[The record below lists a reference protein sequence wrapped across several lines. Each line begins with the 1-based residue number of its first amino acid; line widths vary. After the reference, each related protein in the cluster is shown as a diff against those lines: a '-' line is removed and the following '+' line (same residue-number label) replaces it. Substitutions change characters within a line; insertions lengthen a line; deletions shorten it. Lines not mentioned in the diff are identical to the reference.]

1 MCNLIIGM
9 LERQVLRPL
18 NIPTGGRERKVK
30 NRLHHFKSFWIIM
43 ILKLSVVVQR
53 INDKLPKSLIT
64 KLAKEVHRVLTIQP
78 SDRGGKS
85 FWLFLMLSTSILH

>member
-1 MCNLIIGM
+1 MQLDNRDVRETGTASI
-9 LERQVLRPL
+9 

-78 SDRGGKS
+78 SDRGESHFGY
-85 FWLFLMLSTSILH
+85 F

>member
-1 MCNLIIGM
+1 MQLDNRDVRETGTASI
-9 LERQVLRPL
+9 

-30 NRLHHFKSFWIIM
+30 NKLHHFKSFWIIM
-43 ILKLSVVVQR
+43 MLKLSVVVQR

-78 SDRGGKS
+78 SDRGESHFGY
-85 FWLFLMLSTSILH
+85 F

>member
-30 NRLHHFKSFWIIM
+30 NKLHHFKSFWIIM
-43 ILKLSVVVQR
+43 ILKLLLVVQR

-78 SDRGGKS
+78 SDRGESHFGY
-85 FWLFLMLSTSILH
+85 F

>member
-30 NRLHHFKSFWIIM
+30 NKLHHFKSFWIIM
-43 ILKLSVVVQR
+43 MLKLSLVVQR
-53 INDKLPKSLIT
+53 INDELPNSLIT

-78 SDRGGKS
+78 SDRGESHFGY
-85 FWLFLMLSTSILH
+85 F

>member
-1 MCNLIIGM
+1 MQLDNRDVRETGTASI
-9 LERQVLRPL
+9 

-30 NRLHHFKSFWIIM
+30 NKLHHFKSFWIIM
-43 ILKLSVVVQR
+43 ILKLLLVVQR

-78 SDRGGKS
+78 SDRGESHFGY
-85 FWLFLMLSTSILH
+85 F